1 MMDHYFVNLF
11 RFFTSDSIEPEV
23 GQQKAATKE
32 VDPSSGVKKAA
43 IQNDVDQPFQGDI
56 RNLVDHFGA
65 LQNGKIVEVGL
76 QELLQI
82 CPRNRR
88 KSDAYR
94 GLISYL
100 QKEIG
105 VTLTIKNRN
114 KYGKEEI

>member
-1 MMDHYFVNLF
+1 MNSYFVNLF
-11 RFFTSDSIEPEV
+11 RFFTSDPIVSEV
-23 GQQKAATKE
+23 SQQKAATKE

-43 IQNDVDQPFQGDI
+43 TDVDQPFQGDI

-65 LQNGKIVEVGL
+65 LQDGKIIEVSL

-82 CPRNRR
+82 CPRNRKR
-88 KSDAYR
+88 SDAYR

-114 KYGKEEI
+114 KNGKEEV